1 MSEPSR
7 PDLRH
12 AAAVDVR
19 FAFRSRGRR
28 FYRVLKGGEQ
38 IFFGLKGE
46 CERFA
51 RIHGEKVVAELGR
64 TSPPRDRRVF
74 AKAFRIHPR
83 RAASA

>member
-1 MSEPSR
+1 MSDENR
-7 PDLRH
+7 PDLVH
-12 AAAVDVR
+12 AAVVDVR
-19 FAFRSRGRR
+19 FAFRTRGRR
-28 FYRVLKGGEQ
+28 FYRVLKGGQQ

-51 RIHGEKVVAELGR
+51 RIHGDKVLAELSR